1 MKEVSR
7 MMWVLIALFIFIF
20 QMATILILEFRN
32 PEKALAWM
40 FILFCFP
47 LVGFIVYYFV
57 AQEYSKRKKVRS
69 KGSRLFREI
78 RDRLWEEAVIVDH
91 VEEMKNHKFHTQKRL
106 FNLLSNISESPITGC
121 NESRV
126 LTDGKEAYK
135 AMIEAMESAEDHI
148 HVEFY
153 IFRDDMI
160 GTEFQDVMIRKAQT
174 GVKVRI
180 VCDGV
185 GSHHLKRT
193 FINRFKEAGVEFYFF
208 LPPVIA
214 TLDRRINY
222 RNHRKIIIVDG
233 KKGFVGGLNVGDDYL
248 GLYPEVGYWRDTHL
262 EVEGDA
268 VYFLQNIFLNDWKL
282 ASSQRII
289 DPNLFP
295 AHECRGDQQIQILS
309 SGPDQVWDA
318 IQEMCFGA
326 IAIANERIWITSP
339 YFIPDP
345 AIYEALKSAAVSGV
359 DVRIIIPWKPDSQ
372 LVHYASLSY
381 VEELL
386 EAGVRFFQYRKGF
399 VHAKILIVDDLLA
412 SVGTANMD
420 MRSFFCNFELTA
432 VLFDQKAIQRI
443 VKDFEDDLQDCTEI
457 QPSEFIARSR
467 LQKGREL
474 LSRMLS
480 PLL

>member
-1 MKEVSR
+1 
-7 MMWVLIALFIFIF
+7 MWILIALVVFIF
-20 QMATILILEFRN
+20 QMATILMLEFRN
-32 PEKALAWM
+32 PSKALAWM

-47 LVGFIVYYFV
+47 LVGFIMYYFV
-57 AQEYSKRKKVRS
+57 AQEYHKRKEVRS
-69 KGSRLFREI
+69 KGSRLFQEI
-78 RDRLWEEAVIVDH
+78 RSQLWKEAVIVEN
-91 VEEMKNHKFHTQKRL
+91 VEEMSNSKFHTQKRL
-106 FNLLSNISESPITGC
+106 FSLLSNISESPITGC

-126 LTDGKEAYK
+126 LTDGKEAYQ
-135 AMIEAMESAEDHI
+135 AMLEAMESAEDHI
-148 HVEFY
+148 HFEFY

-160 GTEFQDVMIRKAQT
+160 GNKFQDMMIRKAQS
-174 GVKVRI
+174 GIKVRI

-185 GSHHLKRT
+185 GSHHLKNP
-193 FINRFKEAGVEFYFF
+193 FINRFKDAGVEFYFF
-208 LPPVIA
+208 LPPMIA

-222 RNHRKIIIVDG
+222 RNHRKIVIVDG

-282 ASSQRII
+282 ASNERIV
-289 DPNLFP
+289 DPTLFP

-326 IAIANERIWITSP
+326 IAVANERIWITSP
-339 YFIPDP
+339 YFIPDSG
-345 AIYEALKSAAVSGV
+345 IYEGLKSAAVSGV
-359 DVRIIIPWKPDSQ
+359 DVRIIIPWKPDSK

-381 VEELL
+381 VEELM

-399 VHAKILIVDDLLA
+399 VHAKIMIVDDLLA
-412 SVGTANMD
+412 TVGTANMD

-432 VLFDQKAIQRI
+432 VLFEQKTIQRI
-443 VKDFEDDLQDCTEI
+443 VKDFEDDLQECLEI
-457 QPSEFIARSR
+457 QPSEFKARSR
-467 LQKGREL
+467 LDKGAEL